1 MGMEMAIKPSSS
13 FASLG
18 AFPVCVIG
26 CCVRVG
32 IRSPHGTL
40 VKNIKW
46 IQLESA
52 NDTGYFAQRNTVL
65 HCLFFKL
72 YSELSP
78 F

>member
-1 MGMEMAIKPSSS
+1 MVNYPHKSKIYQKVITIKQVQKKNIENAATFSMGMEMAIKPSSS

-40 VKNIKW
+40 VKNIK
-46 IQLESA
+46 
-52 NDTGYFAQRNTVL
+52 
-65 HCLFFKL
+65 
-72 YSELSP
+72 
-78 F
+78 